1 MGFAPSLINYSMQM
15 VTQQILRECANGKK
29 NTVENWASAKHWQ
42 IKIATLPFVQN
53 PHTLF
58 CVQAKLMHCIEDWN
72 HEQRAAKLRVLTK
85 GIYSRKH
92 SNFTKYI
99 MKHLQICSAWKMPCK
114 YWIIF
119 PATAILHVIYKIH
132 KKIHFQTNLE
142 SKLVLLPWDFWL
154 LGFFLPTVYFKR
166 LRYSK

>member
-1 MGFAPSLINYSMQM
+1 M
-15 VTQQILRECANGKK
+15 KK
-29 NTVENWASAKHWQ
+29 KITVENWASAKHWQ

-58 CVQAKLMHCIEDWN
+58 CVQAKWMHCIQDWN

-85 GIYSRKH
+85 GIYNRKH

-99 MKHLQICSAWKMPCK
+99 MNYLQIRSVWKMPCK
-114 YWIIF
+114 YWIIL

-142 SKLVLLPWDFWL
+142 QNDT
-154 LGFFLPTVYFKR
+154 FFLRFLFVFFLLKVYFKR